1 MASLLVLSSS
11 SASRNGQT
19 YRLTQQISEE
29 EGDDEKD
36 EKIARSRVFAH
47 TTELAFAPAPVDT
60 TMPAIITAMCTE
72 APARLLEL
80 LDTFLFNE
88 LDGVQERVETVMSPY
103 SMTSDVNFV
112 LDRLTPKLSLFA
124 GGSGQSFK
132 FAPLIGDSLARLA
145 SGDQPAA
152 DISCW
157 SHQRE
162 AVRA

>member
-72 APARLLEL
+72 APVYTSQCLRAPHHLRAPQCLRKRPAIITAMCTEAPVYTSQCLRAPHHLRAPQCLRKRRRHRPHRHHQHHLSPVSPEACHLLAL
-80 LDTFLFNE
+80 
-88 LDGVQERVETVMSPY
+88 RRA
-103 SMTSDVNFV
+103 TS
-112 LDRLTPKLSLFA
+112 
-124 GGSGQSFK
+124 
-132 FAPLIGDSLARLA
+132 
-145 SGDQPAA
+145 
-152 DISCW
+152 
-157 SHQRE
+157 
-162 AVRA
+162 